1 LSTKP
6 RTITVSG
13 LKAQIVRKNIKN
25 LHLGVYPPNGRVRV
39 AAPLAVTDDAI
50 RLAIIGKLDWIRRQ
64 RDKFAN
70 QPRQTQR
77 DALSGESHYL
87 FGRRYRLSVIVSAGR
102 PRVVLSTKTRMEIHV
117 PARTNAATRRSV
129 MDRWYRDELR
139 SAVGLLLEQWQEK
152 LEVSISFW
160 GMKRMKTKWGSCNH
174 QTRRI
179 WLNSELAKKPLECVE
194 YIVVHELVHLLEP
207 THGERFV
214 ALMNRYLPDWR
225 RRRDLLRSSPLSHES
240 WTY

>member
-1 LSTKP
+1 
-6 RTITVSG
+6 
-13 LKAQIVRKNIKN
+13 
-25 LHLGVYPPNGRVRV
+25 
-39 AAPLAVTDDAI
+39 
-50 RLAIIGKLDWIRRQ
+50 
-64 RDKFAN
+64 
-70 QPRQTQR
+70 
-77 DALSGESHYL
+77 
-87 FGRRYRLSVIVSAGR
+87 
-102 PRVVLSTKTRMEIHV
+102 
-117 PARTNAATRRSV
+117 

-139 SAVGLLLEQWQEK
+139 SAVGLLLEQWQKK

-160 GMKRMKTKWGSCNH
+160 GIKRMKTKWGSCNH